1 LKNGRRNTVV
11 PQGVAVNNEQE
22 HVPGLPKEPTPPA
35 DLQEAA
41 QTIAHDSVAQ
51 VGLTTTR
58 EGDWALLV
66 RVKPDAA
73 YPIPEIESQ
82 VSGHPVIY
90 QQVPATLP
98 IARPAFPRLGE

>member
-1 LKNGRRNTVV
+1 M
-11 PQGVAVNNEQE
+11 NNEQE
-22 HVPGLPKEPTPPA
+22 HIPGVPKESTPPA

-90 QQVPATLP
+90 QRARATLP
-98 IARPAFPRLGE
+98 VARPAFPHLKE